1 MLFEREIIPCLPI
14 STGCTEKASGS
25 AFVVPPLVGETRF
38 LTRRR
43 KAERRTRIS
52 STPVKPV
59 LIPIYIEHTALAAF
73 LKNGYEVSELS
84 RAGV

>member
-1 MLFEREIIPCLPI
+1 MRFGTEESFVEILLYELLLFIIAL
-14 STGCTEKASGS
+14 STQHS
-25 AFVVPPLVGETRF
+25 
-38 LTRRR
+38 
-43 KAERRTRIS
+43 
-52 STPVKPV
+52 V